1 MKENINIS
9 YKNIKEKLIRYETSS
24 VVMDYTKEQV
34 RVKAYFDVGKILSEA
49 GKEYGKDIIGKF
61 SDRLMTE
68 VNKNIM

>member
-24 VVMDYTKEQV
+24 VVMDYAKEQV
-34 RVKAYFDVGKILSEA
+34 RVKAYFEVGKILSEA
-49 GKEYGKDIIGKF
+49 RKEYGKDIIGKF